1 MNKNS
6 IATIAVPTGS
16 VLPPSGV
23 FGVSIPMIGTINM
36 QQAIP
41 QAPTINK
48 NFLPNLST
56 VHVAFNVK
64 IIPMVAFKALIRLIL
79 SREVQTFL

>member
-6 IATIAVPTGS
+6 MATIAVPTGS
-16 VLPPSGV
+16 VFPPSGV
-23 FGVSIPMIGTINM
+23 FGVSIPMSGTINM

-41 QAPTINK
+41 IAPTISK

-64 IIPMVAFKALIRLIL
+64 TIPMVAFNALMRLIL
-79 SREVQTFL
+79 SSEVQTFL